1 MIYVEL
7 PAADMPNLFKY
18 CPSGKTLTE
27 NPNWSR
33 GSSHSLCFIVFPFTQ
48 QAQILC
54 IWFSFDSFELSLL
67 MTDFHIINLKI
78 DFIF

>member
-1 MIYVEL
+1 MLNSQLLICRIFSNIVHL
-7 PAADMPNLFKY
+7 
-18 CPSGKTLTE
+18 E
-27 NPNWSR
+27 NPNWSW

-54 IWFSFDSFELSLL
+54 ICFSFDSFELSLL
-67 MTDFHIINLKI
+67 MTDFHVINLKI

>member
-7 PAADMPNLFKY
+7 SAADMPNFQILSIWK
-18 CPSGKTLTE
+18 
-27 NPNWSR
+27 NPNWSW
-33 GSSHSLCFIVFPFTQ
+33 GSSHSLCFIAFLFTQ

-54 IWFSFDSFELSLL
+54 ICFSFDSFELCLL

>member
-1 MIYVEL
+1 MIYFEL
-7 PAADMPNLFKY
+7 SAADMPNLFKY
-18 CPSGKTLTE
+18 CPSGK
-27 NPNWSR
+27 PWSW

-54 IWFSFDSFELSLL
+54 ICFSFDSFELSLL
-67 MTDFHIINLKI
+67 MTDFHVINLKI